1 MLRERKG
8 EHMLTRNSLFISRG
22 IVVSQA
28 NSTKGNV
35 IDGQHFKLH
44 KGKKHFSH

>member
-1 MLRERKG
+1 
-8 EHMLTRNSLFISRG
+8 MLTRNSLFIVRG
-22 IVVSQA
+22 IVVSSPA

-44 KGKKHFSH
+44 KGKKAHQSLSGHVA